1 MPRKNRKARTQQ
13 QRPHRSY
20 HPGPSRPHEIDD
32 GLPLTHAAAA
42 DPDDESDS
50 ETEER
55 DRTPRCG
62 TCREWVP
69 AAAAEMLDDRGRCLH
84 PGSGF
89 AYPPADMP
97 ACPFYHR

>member
-1 MPRKNRKARTQQ
+1 MPRKNRNARTAQ

-20 HPGPSRPHEIDD
+20 RPGRSRLDEIDG
-32 GLPLTHAAAA
+32 GLPLAAAA
-42 DPDDESDS
+42 ATGPDAAGAEI
-50 ETEER
+50 

-62 TCREWVP
+62 TCREWIP
-69 AAAAEMLDDRGRCLH
+69 AAAAETRDGRGRCLH

-89 AYPPADMP
+89 THSPDDMP